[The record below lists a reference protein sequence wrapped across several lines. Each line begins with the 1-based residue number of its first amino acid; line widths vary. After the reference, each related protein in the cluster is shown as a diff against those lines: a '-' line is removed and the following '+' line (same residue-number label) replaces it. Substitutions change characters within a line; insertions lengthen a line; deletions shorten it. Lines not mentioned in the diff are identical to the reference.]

1 MAEENCWL
9 YIWVFKKW
17 SPKQLVHLLVM
28 ILLGLLEF
36 AKNGT
41 KPLYMLTA
49 LRINLK

>member
-1 MAEENCWL
+1 MSFYKMITQATRA
-9 YIWVFKKW
+9 
-17 SPKQLVHLLVM
+17 VHLLVI

-49 LRINLK
+49 LMINLR